1 LAATFSLTALLWQE
15 TTMERDHAAGI
26 FVNNKVQVC
35 FVGDSSL
42 SASGVCPLPLGRHG
56 GGSRKRLT
64 VTGGEDEVL

>member
-1 LAATFSLTALLWQE
+1 MALLWQE